1 MAKERRPSPAA
12 SPARRQYWLF
22 KTEPELFS
30 IEDLER
36 EQRACWEGVR
46 NYQARNFLRDEVQLG
61 DLVLIYHSSVSP
73 PGVAGLARV
82 ARAAYPDAYALDP
95 KSAYF
100 DPRSRAEEP
109 RWWMVD
115 LAFVE
120 RLPRFVSLAAL
131 KADRALAEM
140 RVVRRGQRLSI
151 QPVDKAHF
159 QRVLRLGEATTRVR

>member
-1 MAKERRPSPAA
+1 MSTKRK
-12 SPARRQYWLF
+12 YWLF
-22 KTEPELFS
+22 KTEPEVFS

-61 DLVLIYHSSVSP
+61 DLVLVYHSSVSP

-82 ARAAYPDAYALDP
+82 VRAAYPDPYALDP

-100 DPRSRAEEP
+100 DPRSKADAP

-115 LAFVE
+115 IDFVE
-120 RLPRFVSLAAL
+120 RLPRFVNLAEL
-131 KADRALAEM
+131 KADSSLTDM

-159 QRVLRLGEATTRVR
+159 QRVLRLGKAKTRVR